1 MPETR
6 PTGIL
11 KGAIIKAADI
21 YSRYSTIIGNL
32 LDKAHSN
39 INASNGLTAQI
50 NTFKNAMPGDAN
62 AGPRLEFQYLESG
75 SYHEITSKLSEI
87 STDFKELEMQ
97 WHGSDNDN
105 SAHGGIQEYGPDG
118 QYTDYDSRRKNPLHV
133 IKKININDDNYPA
146 DGRVN
151 QSDFIG
157 AYHFQSTIESLY
169 AIASRLRDVCIRIER
184 DGKINTGYGP
194 NSLSVYIG
202 QENPYIDLELI
213 KNNPGLITGRS
224 INLESISGKDPNKYN
239 KLSVYLIPFH
249 DYILNHDLDGGLIKV
264 GDDDEKKKH
273 GWAKTRDDPNV
284 RYPSTLTSAMETSEF
299 LINRNRVGMQITRNL
314 RDRRTEVQTGGT
326 IEQSKLSNFYFND
339 RNESGNIYEKA
350 PVSGIANE
358 YLTLKFG
365 NDVEISS
372 DEYFLKSHSTPS
384 NDLNRYFFKNIPE
397 RYNDDKEKSVI
408 TSTNVIRSK
417 TAGNKHV
424 VCAQTVND
432 MFRQMNLM
440 LVQISSSLYGRFE
453 EYYTEGQIT
462 DYGSG
467 NPRGG
472 LGYPEIF
479 SWYSG
484 NTSPAGVTEN
494 FKVLNVGV
502 NTSIEEHTNTYG
514 GTLRSNCFVANEDD
528 NSWKSIKCGY
538 PWMTKSYRLN
548 YRKDNQPYPI
558 TNIVRIYDG
567 LTGSTVPMSFN
578 GGYSTPSPS
587 LKKENLSDT
596 NGGSSNFF
604 GASSNGTYVIKNSMA
619 VDKVNK
625 QVFTRYCISH
635 PTELS
640 AEKRITAEFY
650 PSNSKIS
657 SVDINSKY
665 LFMPYMMYL
674 DDWYKNSKN
683 SIYTGTFLSNDMHAN
698 KEANCFRS
706 ECGMPVGALN
716 RSEIWDKSKVSAAN
730 TGDFSNYSNISVGLL
745 VSKDR
750 GVALSKCDV
759 IGRNYIISSIDYVI
773 EGVNSVNEVNHT
785 HEGYHLI
792 NLSVETTKVFTGKLP
807 YLGTS
812 NPKGTVTSTIS
823 ETGGNISSTVYYGF
837 NSYNAKNSSYEGI
850 LSTFYKDAID
860 AMYYDKYKFNDF
872 YDDDDLLATDVD
884 VYSDISKY
892 FSCGGNNL
900 YLGGNKTMFWKWKLT
915 KPLSIGS
922 KNLKLYPYFENHA
935 QKKHT
940 DGKSMIQGNFF
951 FSGNHE
957 DTIDL
962 INRDPGIPTKLN
974 GTCHY
979 KYIPLP
985 DPVTISSFT
994 IDSELSANTIV
1005 MRGFC
1010 HAWWNNLSQVILNLD
1025 FNSQETLPMT
1035 ISASETYTTETNY
1048 PRKTNSKN
1056 KSNRPFNASQV
1067 EANVD
1072 FSNNRTLDVHS
1083 EWNEAED
1090 RFDFDISC
1098 SIDIPEDY
1106 GEDFNIGYKFINEDG
1121 GSREYSNII
1130 IPAPYPPSST
1140 IVWFNT
1146 GEICAYSISG
1156 TFNQNSITDMQISDA
1171 TKVKLG
1177 RSITSIGSGA
1187 MQNCSNL
1194 TAVKIPTTVSIIS
1207 GSAFQNCTALSTITL
1222 PSSISSIGSNAF
1234 AGCSNLSFIRSTKSP
1249 APSVQFD
1256 TFGTDASTWT
1266 GRNSYDSETNILEI
1280 HHGATGY
1287 DSGAWNDPLQNESC
1301 CGFNVQY
1308 IITPE
1313 GKTVVKYSNGGIAEY
1328 SIFNELDSSSIP
1340 SCDTAVSIK
1349 IGTAVTSIG
1358 SHAFD
1363 GCDVL
1368 TSVTIPTSVTEI
1380 KTAAFQNCSSLSSI
1394 TIPESI
1400 ELIEDFAFCNCSSL
1414 ESIEIPSSLTTI
1426 EDNVFDSCTNL
1437 SSVNIPSGTV
1447 ESIGNDAFAMC
1458 TSLPTITIPE
1468 GVTRIGNDAFKGC
1481 SNLTSIEIPESMSS
1495 IGDKAFDSCINLSS
1509 ITCLALISPTTST
1522 EQNTNPF
1529 GTDEN
1534 TWTGINT
1541 KSSGNKLYVPQEAIK
1556 YDAGVWYEPLQN
1568 QNKCGF
1574 TVQHLGYQPHP
1585 ETIVWYNDDTVEKY
1599 DIDTFTSSVV
1609 TSHANAIKVDLGYR
1623 VESLESQ
1630 ALITCT
1636 NLSSFIVPDNSRLA
1650 NIKYGALSGCSNLSS
1665 FTIPSDVTSIGEDS
1679 FRNSGLTSISIPSKV
1694 KDIGSYAFGRC
1705 ASLSN
1710 VIFTLENGQLTSI
1723 GTDSFRDCTNLSTIE
1738 MPNSLQRI
1746 RDRALSGCTNLTSI
1760 EFTENC
1766 QLSVIYQQAFQNC
1779 SKLKSIT
1786 IPSGVK
1792 NIPEHAFQDC
1802 SDLSSVSLPNGLT
1815 SISTLAF
1822 LRCSNLSS
1830 IVIPSSVSS
1839 IGDNAFEDCT
1849 SLEEI
1854 EFPSSMSC
1862 LNNGLLW
1869 GCTNLSEVIIPST
1882 ITTISSL
1889 VFCDCTNLLS
1899 VDIPNGVTN
1908 IGWKAFTDCTNLASV
1923 ILPRSLR
1930 TIEGEVFSGCLNLS
1944 SITCLA
1950 RGTSEVPSV
1959 LSDTFGTDENTW
1971 TGINTKSS
1979 ESGNSLHTH
1988 INDGFLSGAWL
1999 DPLRNASKCHFA
2011 QYVDI
2016 P

>member
-21 YSRYSTIIGNL
+21 YSRYSTIIGDL

-50 NTFKNAMPGDAN
+50 NTFKNAMPGDEN
-62 AGPRLEFQYLESG
+62 VGPRYEFKYLESG

-87 STDFKELEMQ
+87 STDFKNLEMQ
-97 WHGSDNDN
+97 WYGSDNDN

-118 QYTDYDSRRKNPLHV
+118 QYTDYSSRRKNPLHV

-213 KNNPGLITGRS
+213 KNNPGLITDRS
-224 INLESISGKDPNKYN
+224 INLESISGEDPNKYN

-284 RYPSTLTSAMETSEF
+284 RYPSILTSAMETSEF

-339 RNESGNIYEKA
+339 RNGSENIYGKA

-365 NDVEISS
+365 NDVEVSS

-384 NDLNRYFFKNIPE
+384 NDLNRYFFKNVHE
-397 RYNDDKEKSVI
+397 RYNDDEEKSVI

-417 TAGNKHV
+417 TTGNKHV

-472 LGYPEIF
+472 LGYPEVL

-484 NTSPAGVTEN
+484 NTSRAGVTEN

-502 NTSIEEHTNTYG
+502 NTSIGEHTNTYG
-514 GTLRSNCFVANEDD
+514 GTLRSNCFVANENHD
-528 NSWKSIKCGY
+528 SWKSIKCGY

-548 YRKDNQPYPI
+548 YRKDNISYPI
-558 TNIVRIYDG
+558 TNITRIYDG

-578 GGYSTPSPS
+578 GGYSTPSPA

-596 NGGSSNFF
+596 TRDGVSSNFF

-640 AEKRITAEFY
+640 AEKRITAGFY

-683 SIYTGTFLSNDMHAN
+683 SIYTGTFLSNDMHTN

-716 RSEIWDKSKVSAAN
+716 RSEIWDKSKVSAEN

-750 GVALSKCDV
+750 GAALSKCDV
-759 IGRNYIISSIDYVI
+759 IGRNYSISSIDYVI
-773 EGVNSVNEVNHT
+773 EGVNTVNEVNHT

-812 NPKGTVTSTIS
+812 SPKGTVTSTIS

-837 NSYNAKNSSYEGI
+837 NSYDAKNSSYEGI
-850 LSTFYKDAID
+850 LSTFYRDAID

-900 YLGGNKTMFWKWKLT
+900 YLGGNKTMFWKWKLK

-922 KNLKLYPYFENHA
+922 KNLRLYPYFENHA
-935 QKKHT
+935 KEKHT

-962 INRDPGIPTKLN
+962 INRDPGIHTKLS

-979 KYIPLP
+979 KYVPLP

-1056 KSNRPFNASQV
+1056 KANRPFNASQV

-1098 SIDIPEDY
+1098 SIDVPEDY

-1146 GEICAYSISG
+1146 GEICAYAISG

-1234 AGCSNLSFIRSTKSP
+1234 AGCSNLSFIKSAKSP
-1249 APSVQFD
+1249 APSIQSD
-1256 TFGTDASTWT
+1256 TFGTDDITWT

-1280 HHGATGY
+1280 HYGATGY

-1301 CGFNVQY
+1301 CGFNIRY

-1340 SCDTAVSIK
+1340 SCDTAISIK

-1358 SHAFD
+1358 YHAFD

-1394 TIPESI
+1394 
-1400 ELIEDFAFCNCSSL
+1400 
-1414 ESIEIPSSLTTI
+1414 
-1426 EDNVFDSCTNL
+1426 
-1437 SSVNIPSGTV
+1437 
-1447 ESIGNDAFAMC
+1447 
-1458 TSLPTITIPE
+1458 
-1468 GVTRIGNDAFKGC
+1468 
-1481 SNLTSIEIPESMSS
+1481 
-1495 IGDKAFDSCINLSS
+1495 
-1509 ITCLALISPTTST
+1509 
-1522 EQNTNPF
+1522 
-1529 GTDEN
+1529 
-1534 TWTGINT
+1534 
-1541 KSSGNKLYVPQEAIK
+1541 
-1556 YDAGVWYEPLQN
+1556 
-1568 QNKCGF
+1568 
-1574 TVQHLGYQPHP
+1574 
-1585 ETIVWYNDDTVEKY
+1585 
-1599 DIDTFTSSVV
+1599 
-1609 TSHANAIKVDLGYR
+1609 
-1623 VESLESQ
+1623 
-1630 ALITCT
+1630 
-1636 NLSSFIVPDNSRLA
+1636 
-1650 NIKYGALSGCSNLSS
+1650 
-1665 FTIPSDVTSIGEDS
+1665 
-1679 FRNSGLTSISIPSKV
+1679 
-1694 KDIGSYAFGRC
+1694 
-1705 ASLSN
+1705 
-1710 VIFTLENGQLTSI
+1710 
-1723 GTDSFRDCTNLSTIE
+1723 
-1738 MPNSLQRI
+1738 
-1746 RDRALSGCTNLTSI
+1746 
-1760 EFTENC
+1760 
-1766 QLSVIYQQAFQNC
+1766 
-1779 SKLKSIT
+1779 
-1786 IPSGVK
+1786 
-1792 NIPEHAFQDC
+1792 
-1802 SDLSSVSLPNGLT
+1802 
-1815 SISTLAF
+1815 
-1822 LRCSNLSS
+1822 
-1830 IVIPSSVSS
+1830 VIPSSVSS
-1839 IGDNAFEDCT
+1839 IGDNTFEDCT

-1869 GCTNLSEVIIPST
+1869 GCTSLSEVIIPST

-1889 VFCDCTNLLS
+1889 VFCNCTNLLS

-1908 IGWKAFTDCTNLASV
+1908 IGWKAFTDCTNLASI

-1959 LSDTFGTDENTW
+1959 QSDTFGTDENTW

-1979 ESGNSLHTH
+1979 GNKLHTH

-1999 DPLRNASKCHFA
+1999 DPLRNVSKCNFA